1 MKRTAFLIL
10 SLLAIYS
17 TCTNAQIAAGY
28 YHDGNM
34 ISLSTN
40 PAASKMYEIR
50 VSTTSF
56 KQAGWNYNQNGV
68 VQGYF
73 FIDLLQNEPFRLYG
87 GLGIG
92 APLLADLN
100 WEDQWVSLNIPL
112 GIRCNPFTRF
122 PDLYILGEYLPM
134 ITLTEGKDVI
144 NTVSFGFKI
153 KFGIKKD

>member
-1 MKRTAFLIL
+1 MKRTVFLIL

-17 TCTNAQIAAGY
+17 TCINAQIAAGY
-28 YHDGNM
+28 YYDGNM

-40 PAASKMYEIR
+40 PDASKMYEIR

-56 KQAGWNYNQNGV
+56 RQASWGYSQNGV

-73 FIDLLQNEPFRLYG
+73 LFEVLQNEPFRLYG
-87 GLGIG
+87 GIGIG
-92 APLLADLN
+92 APILSNLN

-122 PDLYILGEYLPM
+122 PDFYILGEYLPM

-144 NTVSFGFKI
+144 NAVSFGFKI
-153 KFGIKKD
+153 KFGMARD